1 MFAVMTAGSNKS
13 GILVMILA
21 MFVLASMDAIS
32 KYLVAI
38 YDVPQILWIRAVVFV
53 AFAVAVARPR
63 RLGTALVSAR
73 PVLQIVRSLIL
84 VVETA
89 TFIVAFRY
97 LPLADV
103 HAVAALAPLVATA
116 LAIPLLGERVG
127 ARRWT
132 AVVLGF
138 VGVLIIIRP
147 GLGVFHWTALLPLL
161 AAFFWGI
168 YQVLVRMVS
177 DGDGAATTTLYTAL
191 VAALVWGGVGL
202 YLGQWQ
208 APDAVGWSLLL
219 LLGLMAA
226 LAHFLVIRALELAP
240 ASVLQPF
247 GYTLMLWAVV
257 MGYLVFDHFPDPL
270 TLLGAAIVVASGLY
284 ALYRES
290 ERQDARPQP

>member
-1 MFAVMTAGSNKS
+1 MTAGGNKS

-38 YDVPQILWIRAVVFV
+38 YDVPQILWIRAVIFV

-63 RLGTALVSAR
+63 HLRRALKSAR
-73 PVLQIVRSLIL
+73 PVLQIGRSLIL
-84 VVETA
+84 VAETA
-89 TFIVAFRY
+89 TFILAFRY

-103 HAVAALAPLVATA
+103 HAVAALAPLIATA
-116 LAIPLLGERVG
+116 LATPLLGEHVG
-127 ARRWT
+127 ARRWS

-147 GLGVFHWTALLPLL
+147 GLGVFHWTALLPLV

-168 YQVLVRMVS
+168 YQVLVRLVS
-177 DGDGAATTTLYTAL
+177 EDDGAATTTLYTAL

-202 YLGQWQ
+202 YSGHWQ
-208 APDAVGWSLLL
+208 APDAVGWGLLS

-226 LAHFLVIRALELAP
+226 LAHFLVIKALELAP

-257 MGYLVFDHFPDPL
+257 MGYLVFDHFPDIM

-284 ALYRES
+284 VLYRES
-290 ERQDARPQP
+290 ALHDARP